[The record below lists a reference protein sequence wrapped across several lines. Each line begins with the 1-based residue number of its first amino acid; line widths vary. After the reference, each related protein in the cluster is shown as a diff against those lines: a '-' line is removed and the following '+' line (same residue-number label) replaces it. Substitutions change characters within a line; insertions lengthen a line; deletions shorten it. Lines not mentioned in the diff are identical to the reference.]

1 MAVLNSQSADKF
13 GYDNM
18 RGNVVKNVG
27 EPKRATD
34 ALTWGLPSYTTTERD
49 AIPATT
55 LKAGLLIYNS
65 TTQKLNFRDA
75 TGWRAVT
82 SV

>member
-1 MAVLNSQSADKF
+1 MAILNSQSADQF

-27 EPKRATD
+27 IPQRKTD
-34 ALTWGLPSYTTTERD
+34 ALTWGLPIYTTTERN
-49 AIPATT
+49 AIPSPT
-55 LKAGLLIYNS
+55 AGLIIYNS
-65 TTQKLNFRDA
+65 TTQKLNFYDA

-82 SV
+82 ST

>member
-18 RGNVVKNVG
+18 RGNVGKNFG
-27 EPKRATD
+27 KPKRSTD

-49 AIPATT
+49 AIPDPT
-55 LKAGLLIYNS
+55 AGLLIYNS
-65 TTQKLNFRDA
+65 TTQKLNFYDA

-82 SV
+82 ST